1 MPLSGTHSFWC
12 SADRGVPPLT
22 RVIRKMREGNKK
34 RRCSGDERDP
44 AMENHIMDVQSMP
57 TCAAF
62 PQQL

>member
-1 MPLSGTHSFWC
+1 
-12 SADRGVPPLT
+12 VPPLT